1 MKENYNSS
9 ATYSGPF
16 YHGTSTALE
25 INDTILPSNITGILR
40 EDFRENNRDV
50 VYITTSL
57 LSARKFAGKAA
68 EKYGGNPII
77 YLVKPCGWV
86 AERIPNEYI
95 CESAKVIK
103 EVKMPWPT
111 MKK

>member
-1 MKENYNSS
+1 MLEKFEKNEYSS
-9 ATYSGPF
+9 MVF
-16 YHGTSTALE
+16 YHGTSTALN
-25 INDTILPSNITGILR
+25 ITNVILPPTETEILR
-40 EDFRENNRDV
+40 EEFRKNNKDV
-50 VYITTSL
+50 VYMTTSL
-57 LSARKFAGKAA
+57 LSARKFAAKAA

-95 CESAKVIK
+95 CESAKIIK